1 MRRAPKIV
9 KVSEKRSESETLL
22 RWQHDDGNIGAYFF
36 FVIEQEGPQ
45 EMAGAVTLSERG
57 MQMKDELD
65 CVPAKAPV
73 QSCERRLASVVPGT
87 PPVF

>member
-36 FVIEQEGPQ
+36 FVIASRKGHK

-65 CVPAKAPV
+65 
-73 QSCERRLASVVPGT
+73 
-87 PPVF
+87 

>member
-1 MRRAPKIV
+1 MMMA
-9 KVSEKRSESETLL
+9 TLV
-22 RWQHDDGNIGAYFF
+22 RIFF
-36 FVIEQEGPQ
+36 SSSHRKGHK